1 MEAKFESEMIWNGKT
16 WEIFLKLNYSRNQ
29 FVFFTALLKVIV
41 IFLHDL
47 KMQYG
52 LGYKCL
58 SWYISSLQSVGFLIG
73 NVEFGLEIDYG
84 GRGGGQESQF
94 HSLFFMQAV
103 IIAYNICTA
112 KQHSN

>member
-1 MEAKFESEMIWNGKT
+1 MEAEFESEMIWNGKT

-73 NVEFGLEIDYG
+73 NVVMEG
-84 GRGGGQESQF
+84 GVGGQESQF
-94 HSLFFMQAV
+94 HSLLFM
-103 IIAYNICTA
+103 
-112 KQHSN
+112 

>member
-1 MEAKFESEMIWNGKT
+1 MEAEFESEMIWNGKT

-52 LGYKCL
+52 LGYKRL

-73 NVEFGLEIDYG
+73 NVAMEG
-84 GRGGGQESQF
+84 GVGGQESQF
-94 HSLFFMQAV
+94 HSLLFM
-103 IIAYNICTA
+103 
-112 KQHSN
+112 